1 MVISIR
7 QDPDLAGP
15 GAPDPGVTP
24 AELTAALRR
33 AGLSD
38 VSASSLDRAAYSSD
52 ASCYRVVPAAVAR
65 PRDADEVAAALAVCR
80 DLGTPVTCRGAG
92 TSIAGNAVG
101 TGLVLDFSRHM
112 NQVRSVD
119 AGARTAVVQPGVVQA
134 QLHRELPAGLRFG
147 PDPSSHTRCTIGG
160 MIGNNACG
168 SRALRYGRTSDNVL
182 ALDALTASGT
192 RLQLGAPAVPG
203 TPGAALA
210 GPGDVPE
217 LTALRDVIASG
228 LAPIRTQLGQF
239 GRQVSGYALEH
250 LLPENGFDVRKAL
263 VGSEGTLAVITEAT
277 LRLVA
282 EPQFRVL
289 AVLGYPDM
297 ASAADAAPGVTAHLP
312 TACEGLDSRIVDA
325 VRAQR
330 GAAAVTDLPRGSGWL
345 FAEFAAATAAEAE
358 AAARRCLASAG
369 ALDGAVVTDPRHAA
383 ALWRIREDGAGF
395 ASRSPDGQPAY
406 PGWEDSA
413 VPPASLGP
421 YLRELEELLRQ
432 YRLTGLPYGH
442 FGEGCLHLRLDFP
455 LGRPDGAAIMRAF
468 LLDAARLVARYGGSL
483 SGEHGDGRARSELLP
498 LMYSPEVL
506 DLFRQVKTAFDAT
519 GLLNPGI
526 LVQPRPLDADLRAS
540 GSRPVRGR
548 LALAFASDHGDF
560 AAAVHRCSGVG
571 KCRADSTATGG
582 VMCPSYLATRDE
594 EHSTRGRSR
603 VLQEM
608 VNGTLVTGGWRSPEL
623 HEALDLCLSC
633 KACSAECPVGVD
645 MAAYKA
651 EVLHQSYRR
660 RLRPRS
666 HYALG
671 QLPRWAR
678 LAARAPRL
686 ANAVIALPGA
696 ARAARFLAGIDQ
708 RRQLPTFATEP
719 LRAPSA
725 TPTTATP
732 ATATP
737 ATVTAPATASSA
749 ATPAGTATAR
759 PVLLF
764 ADTFTRYFSPEIAEA
779 AIRVLEDAG
788 FSVTL
793 TSPSACCAI
802 TWISTGQL
810 GAARRILRRT
820 VDELLPAATAGIPI
834 VGLEPSCTATLRSDA
849 TELLDTPAAVTVA
862 GAVRTLSELLAEV
875 PGWQPPPLEGTELVA
890 QPHCH
895 HHAVMGWGPDEAL
908 LRRAG
913 AQLNRVG
920 GCCGLAGNFG
930 VERGHYEVSVAV
942 AENALLPAVKAAAG
956 DAVLLA
962 DGFSCRTQ
970 LADLTG
976 RPAQHLAQLLDPH
989 PPGGKGGSTG
999 GRA

>member
-1 MVISIR
+1 VTHS
-7 QDPDLAGP
+7 
-15 GAPDPGVTP
+15 VTP
-24 AELTAALRR
+24 GELAAALRR
-33 AGLSD
+33 AGIKD
-38 VSASSLDRAAYSSD
+38 VGASTLDRAAYSSD
-52 ASCYRVVPAAVAR
+52 ASCYRVVPAAVVR
-65 PRDADEVAAALAVCR
+65 PHDADEVAGALAVCR
-80 DLGTPVTCRGAG
+80 DLGVPVTCRGAG

-112 NQVRSVD
+112 NQLRSVD
-119 AGARTAVVQPGVVQA
+119 AEARTAVVQPGLVQA

-192 RLQLGAPAVPG
+192 RLQLGSPTAAPGVTGPA
-203 TPGAALA
+203 GAALA
-210 GPGDVPE
+210 SPESVPE
-217 LTALRDVIASG
+217 LAALRDVIASG
-228 LAPIRTQLGQF
+228 LGPIRTQLGQF

-250 LLPENGFDVRKAL
+250 LLPENGFDVRKAM
-263 VGSEGTLAVITEAT
+263 VGSEGTLAVVTEAT

-297 ASAADAAPGVTAHLP
+297 ASAADAAPGVAAHLP

-330 GAAAVTDLPRGSGWL
+330 GATAVTDLPRGSGWL
-345 FAEFAAATAAEAE
+345 FAEFAAATAAEAQ
-358 AAARRCLASAG
+358 AAARRCVASAG
-369 ALDGAVVTDPRHAA
+369 ALDGAVVTDPRQAA

-432 YRLTGLPYGH
+432 YELTGLPYGH

-455 LGRPDGAAIMRAF
+455 LARPDGAGIMRAF
-468 LLDAARLVARYGGSL
+468 MFDAARLVARYGGSL

-506 DLFRQVKTAFDAT
+506 DLFRQVKTVFDPS

-526 LVQPRPLDADLRAS
+526 LVQPRPLDADLRAIR
-540 GSRPVRGR
+540 SRPVRGP

-560 AAAVHRCSGVG
+560 AAAAHRCSGVG

-594 EHSTRGRSR
+594 QHSTRGRSR

-633 KACSAECPVGVD
+633 KACAAECPAGVD

-678 LAARAPRL
+678 LAAKAPRL
-686 ANAVIALPGA
+686 ANAIIALPGA

-719 LRAPSA
+719 LRPPAA
-725 TPTTATP
+725 TTATTAMP
-732 ATATP
+732 ATA
-737 ATVTAPATASSA
+737 
-749 ATPAGTATAR
+749 PAGTTAVTAR

-764 ADTFTRYFSPEIAEA
+764 ADTFTRYFSPEIAGA

-793 TSPSACCAI
+793 TSPAACCAI

-849 TELLDTPAAVTVA
+849 AELLDSPAAATVA

-875 PGWQPPPLEGTELVA
+875 PGWQPPSLDGTELVA

-895 HHAVMGWGPDEAL
+895 HHAVMGWDPDEAL
-908 LRRAG
+908 LRQAG
-913 AQLNRVG
+913 AQVTRVG

-942 AENALLPAVKAAAG
+942 AENALLPAVKAAPG

-989 PPGGKGGSTG
+989 PPS
-999 GRA
+999 